1 MPASRASLGTVLD
14 LSACCDPLSGDVPD
28 ETESAQLAAAFRALG
43 DPVRL
48 RLLGMLMTAA
58 RGEVCAC
65 DLTVPLG
72 RSQPTVSHHLK
83 VLREAGLVAAT
94 LLYGAL
100 RRSKRVLTFCLIWL
114 ATLALLV
121 NESVL
126 PV

>member
-1 MPASRASLGTVLD
+1 MPAQAAR
-14 LSACCDPLSGDVPD
+14 
-28 ETESAQLAAAFRALG
+28 LAAALRALG
-43 DPVRL
+43 DPARL

-94 LLYGAL
+94 RRGTNIWYTARPEQLEAL
-100 RRSKRVLTFCLIWL
+100 RAVLAP
-114 ATLALLV
+114 ATPAT
-121 NESVL
+121 
-126 PV
+126 